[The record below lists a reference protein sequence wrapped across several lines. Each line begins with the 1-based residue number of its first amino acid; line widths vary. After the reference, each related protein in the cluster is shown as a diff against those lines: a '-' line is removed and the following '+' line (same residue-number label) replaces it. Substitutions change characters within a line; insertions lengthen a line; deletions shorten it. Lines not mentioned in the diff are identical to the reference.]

1 MIRIVAFFCFVC
13 FILPAFVFGQS
24 IKYQSFDN
32 FTLSLEA
39 NSVRL
44 FLQDEQGL
52 IWIGS
57 NKGLYS
63 FDGYHSSAH
72 FKPGSKENTLI
83 NCGLIYN
90 EDFLLLGT
98 EKGILMYHNKYDKY
112 VPFELDIT
120 KDIRAMVLADNDL
133 WLGCADGLYKYHFGK
148 RELTELFVGD
158 HGKRKFNMVHALL
171 EDDGYLY
178 VGTHGSLVRFSL
190 DDYQFEQIENPANT
204 NRMIISLMKD
214 PIRNCIWLGEGN
226 SLTRFIPSEKSFQL
240 NRGFPVVKAI
250 GLDADHNV
258 VAGTDDGYYVFNGQ
272 EIKSFVH
279 DAQERASLA
288 SNIVWTV
295 FKDHSGNLWLG
306 TDNGFSFVPRH
317 RNFDFLPIYQFTGT
331 GVGNQF
337 GNLFR
342 DSKGVY
348 WLGGDNGLISTRS
361 INFIDEQ
368 LRWYKMNDPE
378 FYIPHSHVRDIFE
391 DSEKH
396 LWIATDYG
404 VGSYDAEKG
413 KFTRLHILS
422 GAQTTSWAYHIEE
435 DRNGNLWISSFNG
448 GIFKIGKKKLLDKQR
463 EYLADAH
470 YSTHNGMNSSNIDQ
484 FILDRRGRVWALNRN
499 LGLNIIDDQSGKVS
513 SFPLVDYT
521 QGRMPTCMT
530 TDSEGQVWVGLRNG
544 VALIDPE
551 SKQVQLIDFY
561 DKSNANVLSLLEV
574 ENHIWCS
581 STEGLWVIDKAS
593 RSLKHIGVA
602 DKIFYGMYY
611 DKPSNRVLLGGIDG
625 IAVCS
630 TSLINIGEE
639 NPTIIISSI
648 IVNNNR
654 YENSGGEG
662 SVRYLDKIEL
672 PYNQNNIIIGFSDLN
687 FSKENRSGTYV
698 FKLDGDDDNWI
709 SIKANDNTI
718 YLNKLQPGKHKLTI
732 ARQEARKSTTRELKS
747 FQITIMPPW
756 YLTAWAKIVYAI
768 VLVGLVI
775 WGINFFIQRNRLKF
789 VQIEKE
795 KTLEQ
800 SKMKIDFFT
809 NIAHEFKTPL
819 SLIIAPLSRL
829 VNDSRNP
836 KDKEALEMIQQNAM
850 KLNSLV
856 QQAIEYYRDN
866 AEVPAVIILSRVEFV
881 EFSKSIFSSYEE
893 NMKERGISFVF
904 NSQPEKIE
912 VDVDILKME
921 SIVNNLLSNACKYS
935 NTGDSIILSLN
946 HNSRENL
953 LSIVVSDTG
962 IGIPG
967 KDLPYVFQRFF
978 QSPANKDKGGTGIG
992 LYLVKNF
999 AELHGGSVKVI
1010 SSVEEGTSFTVQIP
1024 AVMNSMVDPPDQG
1037 AKNSE
1042 TTGNKP
1048 LIVIVEDNYAIAH
1061 FVYNIFVPEF
1071 RCVIAG
1077 NGKAGL
1083 KICTELKPD
1092 VIIADIM
1099 MPVMDGL
1106 EMCRRLKQ
1114 NIPTSTI
1121 PVVLLTAKDDKETE
1135 LRSIQ
1140 LKIDAFISKPF
1151 DSNILYSKVKQLIE
1165 TQDQL
1170 GKKMRIEKFSTPV
1183 DLKEVSADEQFLVE
1197 ITRIIEE
1204 HIANPDLNVNFLCAE
1219 AEVSQKQLYRK
1230 IKSLT
1235 GLTAVDYIK
1244 SIRMKKAAML
1254 LANKNFT
1261 VAEVMYKVGFSSHS
1275 YFAKCF
1281 NAEFGKTPR
1290 EFEEDN

>member
-1 MIRIVAFFCFVC
+1 MQRVAF
-13 FILPAFVFGQS
+13 ILLSLLFSGFLFGQG

-63 FDGYHSSAH
+63 FDGYHSFAH
-72 FKPGSKENTLI
+72 FKPGSDENLLI
-83 NCGLIYN
+83 NCGLIYKN
-90 EDFLLLGT
+90 DFLLLGT
-98 EKGILMYHNKYDKY
+98 EKGILMYDLQRDQY
-112 VPFELDIT
+112 VPFELKLI
-120 KDIRAMVLADNDL
+120 KDVRAIVLTNNDL
-133 WLGCADGLYKYHFGK
+133 WLGCADGLFKYHFK
-148 RELTELFVGD
+148 KKELTELFLTTN
-158 HGKRKFNMVHALL
+158 GKRKFNMVHALL
-171 EDDGYLY
+171 EDNGYLY

-190 DDYQFEQIENPANT
+190 NDYQCEQIENPLNT

-226 SLTRFIPSEKSFQL
+226 SLARFIPSEKSFQL

-250 GLDADHNV
+250 GLDAENNV
-258 VAGTDDGYYVFNGQ
+258 VAGTDDGYYVFNGK

-279 DAQERASLA
+279 DAQKQASLA

-306 TDNGFSFVPRH
+306 TDNGFSFVPRR

-337 GNLFR
+337 GKLFR
-342 DSKGVY
+342 DSNGVY
-348 WLGGDNGLISTRS
+348 WLGGDNGLISTRT
-361 INFIDEQ
+361 INSVDDQ
-368 LRWYKMNDPE
+368 LRWYKMNDQE
-378 FYIPHSHVRDIFE
+378 FYIPHNHVRDIFE
-391 DSEKH
+391 DSDKH

-404 VGSYDAEKG
+404 ICSYDARKD
-413 KFTRLHILS
+413 KFTRLHIFS
-422 GAQTTSWAYHIEE
+422 GNQTTSWAYHIQE

-448 GIFKIGKKKLLDKQR
+448 GLFKINKKKLLGKQWD
-463 EYLADAH
+463 YLADAH

-484 FILDRRGRVWALNRN
+484 FILDRKGAVWALNRN
-499 LGLNIIDDQSGKVS
+499 LGLNIIDDQSGEVR
-513 SFPLVDYT
+513 SFPLTDHT
-521 QGRMPTCMT
+521 RGRMPTCMIA
-530 TDSEGQVWVGLRNG
+530 DSEGQIWIGLRNG

-551 SKQVQLIDFY
+551 SQQVRLIDFY
-561 DKSNANVLSLLEV
+561 DKNNANVLSLLEV
-574 ENHIWCS
+574 ENHIWCT
-581 STEGLWVIDKAS
+581 STEGLWVIDKTNC
-593 RSLKHIGVA
+593 SLKHIGVV
-602 DKIFYGMYY
+602 DKIFFGMFY
-611 DKPSNRVLLGGIDG
+611 DKPSNRVLLGGSDG

-630 TSLINIGEE
+630 TSLINMEE
-639 NPTIIISSI
+639 ETNTMIISSI

-654 YENSGGEG
+654 YEGSGKEG
-662 SVRYLDKIEL
+662 SVRYLDKIKL
-672 PYNQNNIIIGFSDLN
+672 PYNQNNIVIGFSDLN
-687 FSKENRSGTYV
+687 YSKESRSGTYV
-698 FKLDGDDDNWI
+698 FKLDGDDENWT

-718 YLNKLQPGKHKLTI
+718 YLNKLRAGKHNLTI
-732 ARQEARKSTTRELKS
+732 ARQRAQQSTTQVLKS

-756 YLTAWAKIVYAI
+756 YFTAWAKMAY
-768 VLVGLVI
+768 GLTLAGLALWI
-775 WGINFFIQRNRLKF
+775 INFFIQRNRLKF
-789 VQIEKE
+789 AQIEKE

-829 VNDSRNP
+829 VHDTRSP

-856 QQAIEYYRDN
+856 QQAIEYYRDD
-866 AEVPAVIILSRVEFV
+866 AKIPAGIILSRVEFV
-881 EFSKSIFSSYEE
+881 EFARSIFSSYEE
-893 NMKERGISFVF
+893 NMKERGISFIF
-904 NSQPEKIE
+904 NAQPEKME

-921 SIVNNLLSNACKYS
+921 SILNNLLSNACKYTNS
-935 NTGDSIILSLN
+935 GESIILSLDY
-946 HNSRENL
+946 NSRENL

-978 QSPANKDKGGTGIG
+978 QSPANKDRGGTGIG

-1010 SSVEEGTSFTVQIP
+1010 SSVEEGTTFTVQIP

-1114 NIPTSTI
+1114 NIPTSII

-1170 GKKMRIEKFSTPV
+1170 GKKLRIEKLSTPV
-1183 DLKEVSADEQFLVE
+1183 DVMEVSADEQFLVE

-1281 NAEFGKTPR
+1281 SSEFGKTPR
-1290 EFEEDN
+1290 EFIEED